1 VLLDI
6 EAMVGVMKG
15 VVMELTD
22 CALPLLKGLFSK
34 MDTDAYIVLP
44 FVDCLVFLIWLIT
57 RSCGVFLS
65 VLAFA

>member
-22 CALPLLKGLFSK
+22 CALPLLKGLLSEK
-34 MDTDAYIVLP
+34 AGL
-44 FVDCLVFLIWLIT
+44 T
-57 RSCGVFLS
+57 RTSWQ
-65 VLAFA
+65 